1 MKLSFS
7 FIFSCQQQQRCMFD
21 YVWFVGTCTFCTLSL
36 RFRTGWRRA
45 GVRRFVLLWPCCGA
59 QAWALASSS
68 MVPLNRWC
76 MQLMEPTVPWAD
88 ICLHICLHVGF
99 GIVLVAVSTCLSGV
113 DVIVLYWFCILI
125 TCRPVVRINPS
136 CTCPRFSR
144 SIASWLFYLFN
155 VFVYSMWT
163 EIIYTCDHEGRK
175 R

>member
-1 MKLSFS
+1 
-7 FIFSCQQQQRCMFD
+7 MFD
-21 YVWFVGTCTFCTLSL
+21 YVWFVGTCTFLHFVTSL
-36 RFRTGWRRA
+36 PDRMTKSRSTEICPT
-45 GVRRFVLLWPCCGA
+45 WPCCGA

-76 MQLMEPTVPWAD
+76 MQLMEPTVPWAEYVC
-88 ICLHICLHVGF
+88 IFVCMCC

-113 DVIVLYWFCILI
+113 DVIVLYCFCILI

-163 EIIYTCDHEGRK
+163 EMIYTCDHEGRK